1 MDLLLYVFAFRFIAQ
16 TFEISG
22 PQAALLFSI
31 TLASSALGG
40 MVFGVISDYV
50 GRVKALTYSILIY
63 SLFTMLSA
71 FAPNILFFVICRFL
85 LGLGMGGEWA
95 SGEILVAESWPKE
108 HRGKV
113 VGMVQSGWGFG
124 FIFAAILATFVLPID
139 SFNLNQIP
147 FITTDFPIESWRV
160 LFFLGVLPA
169 FLVFYVRRVCEEPEV
184 WK

>member
-63 SLFTMLSA
+63 SLFMLPTLIVPYYLKIYSLVFFIPA
-71 FAPNILFFVICRFL
+71 ILLTSYYIYLCAILCKAKKREANLIAKKIFIFTIAYLFLLFLLILF
-85 LGLGMGGEWA
+85 
-95 SGEILVAESWPKE
+95 
-108 HRGKV
+108 
-113 VGMVQSGWGFG
+113 
-124 FIFAAILATFVLPID
+124 D
-139 SFNLNQIP
+139 SFMIN
-147 FITTDFPIESWRV
+147 
-160 LFFLGVLPA
+160 
-169 FLVFYVRRVCEEPEV
+169 FYG
-184 WK
+184 